1 MRLRVRSRHR
11 ALHSGSRLLI
21 SDFPAIERLAKD
33 LKDATPTMSENEA
46 RFLVDAYHI
55 IQEDRKRLKNQTT
68 AMGGEPHAVLPWFFQ
83 QNQTLEKQLHAALD
97 RYSASKP
104 IGQWARGVF
113 GIGPVIAAVLIAHID
128 IKQCPTAGQFWRFA
142 GLDPTSKWAP
152 GEKRPWNAG
161 LKTLCWHIGQSFMKL
176 HNNEPCFYGKIY
188 EQRKAY
194 EQQPNDSGGNAELAK
209 QLSAKFKKTT
219 ESYKHLIAGHLPPA
233 QIDARARRYAVKLF
247 LAHFH
252 ERWYEMEFGKPAPL
266 PYPIAH
272 MGHTRVVHPPH

>member
-1 MRLRVRSRHR
+1 M
-11 ALHSGSRLLI
+11 

-33 LKDATPTMSENEA
+33 LKDATATMSEKEA
-46 RFLVDAYHI
+46 RFLVDAYYI
-55 IQEDRKRLKNQTT
+55 IQEDRKRFKNQTT
-68 AMGGEPHAVLPWFFQ
+68 AMGGEPHAVLAWFFQ
-83 QNQTLEKQLHAALD
+83 QNQTLEKQLRAALD

-104 IGQWARGVF
+104 IGQWVRGVF
-113 GIGPVIAAVLIAHID
+113 GIGPVIAAGLIAHID
-128 IKQCPTAGQFWRFA
+128 IKQCPTAGHIWRFA
-142 GLDPTSKWAP
+142 GLDPTSKWGQ

-176 HNNEPCFYGKIY
+176 HNNENCFYGKIY

-194 EQQPNDSGGNAELAK
+194 EQQRNDSGGNAELAK
-209 QLSAKFKKTT
+209 ELAPKFRKTS
-219 ESYKHLIAGHLPPA
+219 ESYKHLMAGHLPPA

-272 MGHTRVVHPPH
+272 MGHTHVVHPPY